1 MSGDTMEQEEE
12 EGGQDKDD
20 KVEQERQEEDNL
32 PLNDDSFGDGDECH
46 GYDEP
51 IIDNLL
57 IISDNRY
64 SDSPNNSTDN
74 ESGIED
80 NLDDIIMGAGE
91 VTLPIEYQNEDNDCI
106 IRDFFHLQI
115 KEKLYLK
122 LLKKCLKDTMYTSM

>member
-1 MSGDTMEQEEE
+1 M
-12 EGGQDKDD
+12 
-20 KVEQERQEEDNL
+20 
-32 PLNDDSFGDGDECH
+32 NDDSFGDGDECH

-74 ESGIED
+74 ENGIED

-106 IRDFFHLQI
+106 IRDFFHLII

-122 LLKKCLKDTMYTSM
+122 LLKKCLKDTMYTSMWS